1 LIPAVTY
8 ERESSR
14 NAPIGWTENSTR
26 YNFRIAIG
34 MDAEASEVTQLLNA
48 WCQGDA
54 QALDQLAPMVEA
66 ELRRVAQAYLSREQP
81 GHTLQPTALVI
92 EAYLRLIEW
101 KTVAW
106 RSRAHF
112 YAVAA
117 KMMRRV
123 LVTHAVTRDTLKRG
137 GDAVLV
143 SLTEAESLPD
153 EQNAEI
159 LALDAALDRLARFD
173 PRKSQLVEL
182 RFFGGLTAEEAA
194 EVMGS
199 SLRSVNREWSL
210 ARAWLFR
217 ELQGGTGPG
226 ST

>member
-1 LIPAVTY
+1 
-8 ERESSR
+8 
-14 NAPIGWTENSTR
+14 
-26 YNFRIAIG
+26 
-34 MDAEASEVTQLLNA
+34 MDAPAGEVTQLLNA

-54 QALDQLAPMVEA
+54 RALDQLAPLVES
-66 ELRRVAQAYLSREQP
+66 ELRRVAQAYLSREAP
-81 GHTLQPTALVI
+81 GHTLQPTALI
-92 EAYLRLIEW
+92 NEAYVRLIEW
-101 KTVAW
+101 KTVEW

-117 KMMRRV
+117 KIMRRV
-123 LVTHAVTRDTLKRG
+123 LVNHAVRSGSQKRG
-137 GDAVLV
+137 GDVVLV
-143 SLTEAESLPD
+143 SLVEADSVADRE
-153 EQNAEI
+153 NAEI
-159 LALDAALDRLARFD
+159 VALDAALDRLAQFD

-217 ELQGGTGPG
+217 ELGGESHSEGV
-226 ST
+226 